1 MTSTWRPLASLLL
14 SSSLV
19 LGACTTTP
27 HAKALKHVAL
37 GDAALARQDVAT
49 AVLEYRIAAI
59 SDPTF
64 GEAHLKLAEADVKND
79 NLKAAF
85 PEYVRA
91 ADLLPDR
98 ADVQIK
104 AGNLL
109 LLAGRFL
116 DARTRARAVLMK
128 DPKNT
133 AAMVLLGNS
142 LAGLKD
148 LDDALEVGQKAADL
162 APTSEGEYRN
172 LGVLELAK
180 GNQALAEEEFKKATR
195 LDPNSISACLALAQF
210 YRSTNRN
217 TDAEP
222 WLKRAVQINPKD
234 LRANQQ
240 LGSFYMET
248 GRAALAEPYLQMV
261 ADEAKDVDS
270 QLGLADYYLAAGRIA
285 DARQL
290 LGKLAANPDS
300 WAVATVRLAIIDS
313 ATGHLDAAIAGVNSV
328 IAKQPKNVSA
338 LTVKA
343 RLLVAE
349 HRNEEALKVAETAVA
364 ANPKSAD
371 AKVMLGHI
379 DLVMHRTEAA
389 RQAFNDALTNDPNS
403 TDAQIQLS
411 GLALANGETQSS
423 IDYAERSVK
432 SEPDNLEARLA
443 LVRALTAEPES
454 RERAKIEVKQLMAHY
469 PTSARV
475 FDVAAGLALTQQD
488 LADAKKAW
496 QRALELDDTD
506 TDAMSGLAGL
516 LISSKNYTAAE
527 RLVEQHLGPAPAQ
540 TGALLVAAK
549 VRLAAND
556 SAKAEVFLKQFV
568 ARDPSRLEGFALLG
582 QIYMAQK
589 RIGEAE
595 QEFSVL
601 VQQEPQ
607 SSGAMTM
614 LGLLAEASH
623 DENSAMKW
631 YDRAVQ
637 SDAHAAVAANNLAWI
652 YLNRNQNLDI
662 ALQLAEAASGEQPT
676 ESEFS
681 DTLGV
686 IYSRKQLFSMAIRT
700 LQRSVDQDPKNPI
713 HLYHLGM
720 AYADAGD
727 DANARKTLQTAL
739 KISASFDGADQAR
752 KVLATLLY

>member
-1 MTSTWRPLASLLL
+1 MSGTGRPLSF
-14 SSSLV
+14 LV
-19 LGACTTTP
+19 LAIGIALAGCLTNP
-27 HAKALKHVAL
+27 HAKALKHLAL
-37 GDAALARQDVAT
+37 GDAALARHDLQT
-49 AVLEYRIAAI
+49 AVLEYRIAVI

-64 GEAHLKLAEADVKND
+64 GEAHLKLAEADVTND
-79 NLKAAF
+79 DLKAAF

-116 DARTRARAVLMK
+116 DARTRARGVLMK

-148 LDDALEVGQKAADL
+148 LDAAIEVGQRATDL
-162 APTSEGEYRN
+162 APSSEGEYRN

-180 GNQALAEEEFKKATR
+180 GNGALAEEEFKKAVR
-195 LDPNSISACLALAQF
+195 LDPNSISACMALAQY
-210 YRSTNRN
+210 YRSTNR
-217 TDAEP
+217 TAEAEP
-222 WLKRAVQINPKD
+222 WLKRAVQIDPKD

-240 LGSFYMET
+240 LGAFYMET
-248 GRAALAEPYLQMV
+248 GRAAMAEPYLRLV
-261 ADEAKDVDS
+261 ADESKDVDS
-270 QLGLADYYLAAGRIA
+270 QLGLADYYLAAGRVG

-290 LGKLAANPDS
+290 LTKLATNPDS

-313 ATGHLDAAIAGVNSV
+313 TTGHLDAAIAGVNSV

-338 LTVKA
+338 LTIKA
-343 RLLVAE
+343 RLLVAA
-349 HRNEEALKVAETAVA
+349 HRNQEALTVAEAAVA

-379 DLVMHRTEAA
+379 DLILNRTDAA
-389 RQAFNDALTNDPNS
+389 RQDFTDALSNDPNS

-411 GLALANGETQSS
+411 GLALASGETQSS

-432 SEPDNLEARLA
+432 SEPDNLHARLA

-454 RERAKIEVKQLMAHY
+454 RDRAATEVRQLMAAY
-469 PTSARV
+469 PKSARV
-475 FDVAAGLALTQQD
+475 FDAAAGLALARQD
-488 LADAKKAW
+488 LAGAKKAW
-496 QRALELDDTD
+496 QRALTLDDSD

-516 LISSKNYTAAE
+516 LMASKNFTAAE
-527 RLVEQHLGPAPAQ
+527 QLVEQRIGPSPSQ

-549 VRLAAND
+549 VRLAAQD
-556 SAKAEVFLKQFV
+556 PAKAEIYLKQFV

-582 QIYMAQK
+582 QIYVAQK

-595 QEFSVL
+595 QQFSEL
-601 VQQEPQ
+601 VRQQPQ

-614 LGLLAEASH
+614 LGLLAEANQ
-623 DENSAMKW
+623 DETGAIKW

-652 YLNRNQNLDI
+652 YLTRNQNLDV
-662 ALQLAEAASGEQPT
+662 ALQLAEVASGEQSAEP
-676 ESEFS
+676 EFS

-686 IYSRKQLFSMAIRT
+686 IYTRKQLFSLAIRA
-700 LQRSVDQDPKNPI
+700 LQRTVDLDPKNPI
-713 HLYHLGM
+713 HLYHLGI

-727 DANARKTLQTAL
+727 DANARKTLQAAL